1 MKKSQLLSF
10 RTTEENME
18 YLEQV
23 AKSDDRSVSWVIG
36 KMIEYFRE
44 KGSPS
49 DTIKELK

>member
-36 KMIEYFRE
+36 KMIDYFRE
-44 KGSPS
+44 NSPS
-49 DTIKELK
+49 DTVKKIK